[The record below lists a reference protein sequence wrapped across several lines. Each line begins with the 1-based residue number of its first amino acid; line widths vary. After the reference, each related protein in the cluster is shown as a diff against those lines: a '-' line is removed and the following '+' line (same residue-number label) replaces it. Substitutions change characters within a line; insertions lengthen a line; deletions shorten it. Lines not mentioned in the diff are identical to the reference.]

1 MPLAPAA
8 KPRAKQS
15 ARPLRVEVSRA
26 DAEDQDPFRQVR
38 AAHRSETAED
48 YVELIAELI
57 AATGEARMTDIAAR
71 LGVSVPTVAKT
82 IGRLRRD
89 GLVRSKPYR
98 SIGLTDEG
106 RDLAARTKERHD
118 VVYAFL
124 LAIGVDEATARSDS
138 EGMEHHVSEETLK
151 VFRKLI
157 REKD

>member
-1 MPLAPAA
+1 MPAPRTDA
-8 KPRAKQS
+8 
-15 ARPLRVEVSRA
+15 SRA
-26 DAEDQDPFRQVR
+26 DLERPDPFLHVR

-57 AATGEARMTDIAAR
+57 DTSGEARMTDIAAR

-106 RDLAARTKERHD
+106 RELATRTKERHD

-124 LAIGVDEATARSDS
+124 LAVGVDEATARRDS

-151 VFRKLI
+151 VFRKII
-157 REKD
+157 RERGG